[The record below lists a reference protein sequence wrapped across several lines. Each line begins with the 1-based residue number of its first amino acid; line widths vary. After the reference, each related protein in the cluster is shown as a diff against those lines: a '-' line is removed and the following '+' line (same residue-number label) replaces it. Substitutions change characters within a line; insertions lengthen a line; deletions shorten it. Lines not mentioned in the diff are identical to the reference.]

1 MNKQFTIG
9 SRRVGENCPVFIVA
23 EMSANHLQDYNR
35 AIEIIHAAK
44 EAGADAIKLQT
55 YTADTIT
62 LDCDSPD
69 FQINEGTVWDGTTL
83 HKLYEEAYTP
93 WDWQPKL
100 MEEANR
106 LGLECFSSPF
116 DATAVDFMASMNM
129 PAYKV
134 ASYEITDLPLI
145 RRIARLHKPV
155 ILATGVAYLT
165 DIERAL
171 AVCRKETKMC
181 F

>member
-93 WDWQPKL
+93 RWTSW
-100 MEEANR
+100 
-106 LGLECFSSPF
+106 
-116 DATAVDFMASMNM
+116 
-129 PAYKV
+129 
-134 ASYEITDLPLI
+134 LP
-145 RRIARLHKPV
+145 
-155 ILATGVAYLT
+155 
-165 DIERAL
+165 
-171 AVCRKETKMC
+171 
-181 F
+181 